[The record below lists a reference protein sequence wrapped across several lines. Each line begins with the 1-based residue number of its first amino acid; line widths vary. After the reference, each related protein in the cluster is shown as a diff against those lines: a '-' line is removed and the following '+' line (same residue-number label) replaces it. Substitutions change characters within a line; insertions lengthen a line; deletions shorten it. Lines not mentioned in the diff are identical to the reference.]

1 MRMEMRARRPGTID
15 GTLMPRRRAGCPR
28 YRRGFTLIEVLVVMA
43 IIVIL
48 VGGVVV
54 LGLQVRQ
61 GAQLRATKAELTT
74 LQGLAE
80 DYQRVTGQWPQIG
93 TLFWQDFMPYPEYAK
108 KLQGLGPAYFDPN
121 GKGVLDAFGNPIQCV
136 TTPRN
141 GFVSA
146 GPDGQMDLVNTT
158 ATINLDNIYSWD
170 PK

>member
-1 MRMEMRARRPGTID
+1 MTIAKGKRRVPKWAVIVLVLVSIALLCVGSGPLLEWLFGGRAAQ
-15 GTLMPRRRAGCPR
+15 RRA
-28 YRRGFTLIEVLVVMA
+28 TM
-43 IIVIL
+43 
-48 VGGVVV
+48 
-54 LGLQVRQ
+54 
-61 GAQLRATKAELTT
+61 AELTT

-80 DYQRVTGQWPQIG
+80 DYQRVTGRWPHSG
-93 TLFWQDFMPYPEYAK
+93 PMFWQDFMAYPEYAK
-108 KLQGLGPAYFDPN
+108 KLQAFGPAYFDPN